1 MKKRI
6 IFLDIDGPL
15 CYGSN
20 YDELSQ
26 SIYITKD
33 ISIERGFH
41 DEAIEALNKIC
52 EHFSDVYIVISSDW
66 RLAYTLDELH
76 IIFNHFGFKY
86 INRIIDITDNKNIS
100 IIWHLEYNRAFQ
112 ISNYIKKH
120 TISKWV
126 AIDDLNMSYYFT
138 NYLQLPNNFVKIDG
152 DIRNFLSNN
161 INKIISIL
169 E

>member
-1 MKKRI
+1 MEKRI

-41 DEAIEALNKIC
+41 IEAIDALNKIC
-52 EHFSDVYIVISSDW
+52 GHFPDVYIVISSDW
-66 RLAYTLDELH
+66 RLVYTLDELH

-86 INRIIDITDNKNIS
+86 SDRIIDVTDNRNIS
-100 IIWHLEYNRAFQ
+100 VIWHLEYNRAFQ

-120 TISKWV
+120 SISKWI
-126 AIDDLNMSYYFT
+126 AIDDLNMSFYFT
-138 NYLQLPNNFVKIDG
+138 HYLNLPSNYIEIDG
-152 DIRNFLSNN
+152 DMHKFISSN
-161 INKIISIL
+161 IDKILTIL
-169 E
+169 T